1 MQSYYLSMHFQC
13 WKVHV
18 FKVFKQFCLPFAL
31 RLAQAGQQ
39 PAGHTPV
46 CCDRCELNSIL
57 AMKGNKRK
65 EERRRES
72 EREREHS
79 SCSSGSARK
88 CFQCSKR
95 KQLKHSPRLCG
106 SERESERDE
115 ERGRKSDMC
124 CKLQTLPACLPRL
137 AVIWLADTQV
147 LVNSLAHKNAS
158 T

>member
-18 FKVFKQFCLPFAL
+18 FKVFKPFCLPFAL

-57 AMKGNKRK
+57 AMKGNERK

-106 SERESERDE
+106 SERESETKRE
-115 ERGRKSDMC
+115 GRRVTCAASC
-124 CKLQTLPACLPRL
+124 RLCLPRQ